1 MAEVLLEQDE
11 LLIECERW
19 SFKKRRKDTDLQR
32 ECQGTL
38 KAEIGAMCPQ
48 AK

>member
-1 MAEVLLEQDE
+1 MAEVLLEQGE
-11 LLIECERW
+11 LLIKCERW

-32 ECQGTL
+32 ECQGML
-38 KAEIGAMCPQ
+38 KAGIGAMCPQ